1 LYTFGQKWLTHFF
14 SNKIFLFGLKPANL
28 STLVIYTV
36 LASLAGFCVGF
47 TLCAIQ
53 ASKYKK
59 ALKSTEG
66 LLESERLM
74 KEKLRKENNSVYQAK
89 ETIENEL
96 QQKLAEAQQINRV
109 MDQDILLLQKS
120 NEETEAMLE
129 AGAPM
134 MHALKLKLIE
144 ANNRIARYKAMVGEK

>member
-1 LYTFGQKWLTHFF
+1 M
-14 SNKIFLFGLKPANL
+14 
-28 STLVIYTV
+28 STLVIYTI
-36 LASLAGFCVGF
+36 LASVAGFCVGF

-53 ASKYKK
+53 AAKYKK

-74 KEKLRKENNSVYQAK
+74 KEKLRKENNTVYQAK

-96 QQKLAEAQQINRV
+96 QQKLAEAVHITKM

-120 NEETEAMLE
+120 NEETEAILE

-134 MHALKLKLIE
+134 MNALKLKLIE
-144 ANNRIARYKAMVGEK
+144 ANDRIARYKAMVGEK

>member
-1 LYTFGQKWLTHFF
+1 MTCFF
-14 SNKIFLFGLKPANL
+14 SNKIFLYLLKTANL
-28 STLVIYTV
+28 STLVIYTI
-36 LASLAGFCVGF
+36 LASVAGFCVGF

-53 ASKYKK
+53 AAKYKK

-74 KEKLRKENNSVYQAK
+74 KEKLRKENNTVYQAK

-96 QQKLAEAQQINRV
+96 QQKLAEAVHITKM

-120 NEETEAMLE
+120 NEETEAILE

-134 MHALKLKLIE
+134 MNALKLKLIE
-144 ANNRIARYKAMVGEK
+144 ANDRIARYKAMVGEK

>member
-1 LYTFGQKWLTHFF
+1 LYL
-14 SNKIFLFGLKPANL
+14 LKTANL
-28 STLVIYTV
+28 STLVIYTI
-36 LASLAGFCVGF
+36 LASVAGFCVGF

-53 ASKYKK
+53 AAKYKK

-74 KEKLRKENNSVYQAK
+74 KEKLRKENNTVYQAK

-96 QQKLAEAQQINRV
+96 QQKLAEAVHITKM

-120 NEETEAMLE
+120 NEETEAILE

-134 MHALKLKLIE
+134 MNALKLKLIE
-144 ANNRIARYKAMVGEK
+144 ANDRIARYKAMVGEK

>member
-1 LYTFGQKWLTHFF
+1 
-14 SNKIFLFGLKPANL
+14 L
-28 STLVIYTV
+28 STLVIYTI
-36 LASLAGFCVGF
+36 LASVAGFCVGF

-53 ASKYKK
+53 AAKYKK

-74 KEKLRKENNSVYQAK
+74 KEKLRKENNTVYQAK

-96 QQKLAEAQQINRV
+96 QQKLAEAVHITKM

-120 NEETEAMLE
+120 NEETEAILE

-134 MHALKLKLIE
+134 MNALKLKLIE
-144 ANNRIARYKAMVGEK
+144 ANDRIARYKAMVGEK

>member
-1 LYTFGQKWLTHFF
+1 M
-14 SNKIFLFGLKPANL
+14 
-28 STLVIYTV
+28 STLVIYTI
-36 LASLAGFCVGF
+36 LASVAGFCVGF

-53 ASKYKK
+53 AAKYKK

-74 KEKLRKENNSVYQAK
+74 KEKLRKENNTVYQAK

-96 QQKLAEAQQINRV
+96 QQKLAEAVHITKM

-120 NEETEAMLE
+120 NEETEAILE

-134 MHALKLKLIE
+134 MNALKLNLIE
-144 ANNRIARYKAMVGEK
+144 ANDRIARYKAMVGEK